1 MVLKTSNVAKES
13 ALLQARLIR
22 RYLDPMV
29 VAVVGPEVEGDRA
42 TTTALLEAK
51 FDVRKFILSFFIS
64 TALWTYRNTCTLMI
78 RLCLRLR
85 PCVTSAGGVLHG
97 LARRGASGG

>member
-51 FDVRKFILSFFIS
+51 FDVRKFIAYHFSFP
-64 TALWTYRNTCTLMI
+64 
-78 RLCLRLR
+78 R
-85 PCVTSAGGVLHG
+85 PCGRTGIPV
-97 LARRGASGG
+97 R